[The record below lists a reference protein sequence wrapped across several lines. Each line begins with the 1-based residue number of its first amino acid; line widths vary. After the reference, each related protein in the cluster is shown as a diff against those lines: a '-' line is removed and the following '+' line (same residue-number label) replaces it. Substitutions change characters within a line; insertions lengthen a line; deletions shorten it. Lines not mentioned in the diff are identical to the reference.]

1 MIAEKYI
8 KEKHPQEAV
17 LKHVGLPRSSY
28 HYKQSFSKRGRKPS
42 EVTMK
47 RDGTFVS
54 NSAVVKDIKDL
65 FDEEEFACY
74 GYTPV
79 THKLK
84 PVYIINRKKVYRLMR
99 KEKLLLKRISRT
111 AFGKQYVQFRKIKG
125 ATLFSNLQMD
135 IKYVYIQGEK
145 RNVYLLNIID
155 VYSRV
160 IIGHLLSPTM
170 KAFQVVGLLSYVFR
184 AFNID
189 PARIDVLIRT
199 DNGCQFVADAVR
211 KYLGSIDAKHEF
223 THVATPEENAYVE
236 SFHSII
242 ERELFQRFEFESLSH
257 AKEKVDEYMEWY
269 NMRRLHA
276 SLCYKTP
283 MTVLNEAYSKV
294 MVQNRSNLS

>member
-1 MIAEKYI
+1 VIAEKYI
-8 KEKHPQEAV
+8 KEKHPQESV

-54 NSAVVKDIKDL
+54 NEIVVKNIKDL

-84 PVYIINRKKVYRLMR
+84 PVYIINRKKVFRLMK
-99 KEKLLLKRISRT
+99 KENLLLKRISRT
-111 AFGKQYVQFRKIKG
+111 ALGKQYVQFRKIKG

-155 VYSRV
+155 VCSRV

-170 KAFQVVGLLSYVFR
+170 KALRVVGLLSYVFR

-211 KYLGSIDAKHEF
+211 KYLASIDAKHEF

-242 ERELFQRFEFESLSH
+242 ERELFQRFEFESLSQ

-269 NMRRLHA
+269 NMRRIHA
-276 SLCYKTP
+276 SLGYKTP
-283 MTVLNEAYSKV
+283 MAVLNEAYSKIK
-294 MVQNRSNLS
+294 VQNGSNLS

>member
-1 MIAEKYI
+1 VIAEKYI
-8 KEKHPQEAV
+8 KEKHPQESV

-84 PVYIINRKKVYRLMR
+84 PVYDINRKKVYRLMK
-99 KEKLLLKRISRT
+99 KENLLLKRISRT
-111 AFGKQYVQFRKIKG
+111 ALGKQYVQFRKIKG

-135 IKYVYIQGEK
+135 IKYVYIQGER

-155 VYSRV
+155 VCSRV

-170 KAFQVVGLLSYVFR
+170 KALRVVGLLSYVFR

-199 DNGCQFVADAVR
+199 DNGCQFVADALR
-211 KYLGSIDAKHEF
+211 KYLASIDAKHEF

-242 ERELFQRFEFESLSH
+242 ERELFQRFEFESLSQ
-257 AKEKVDEYMEWY
+257 AKEKIDEYMEWY
-269 NMRRLHA
+269 NMRRIHA
-276 SLCYKTP
+276 SLGYKTP
-283 MTVLNEAYSKV
+283 MAVLNEAFSKIK
-294 MVQNRSNLS
+294 VQNGSNLS

>member
-1 MIAEKYI
+1 MIADKYI

-17 LKHVGLPRSSY
+17 LKHVELSRSSY

-54 NSAVVKDIKDL
+54 NSAVVEDIKAL

-84 PVYIINRKKVYRLMR
+84 PVYILNRKKVYRLMR

-111 AFGKQYVQFRKIKG
+111 ALGKQYVQFRKIKG

-145 RNVYLLNIID
+145 RNVYLLSIID

-170 KAFQVVGLLSYVFR
+170 KAIQVVGLLNYVFR

-189 PARIDVLIRT
+189 PTRIDVLIRT
-199 DNGCQFVADAVR
+199 DNGCQFVAEALR
-211 KYLGSIDAKHEF
+211 KYLINIDAKHEF
-223 THVATPEENAYVE
+223 THVATPEENAYIE

-269 NMRRLHA
+269 NMRRIHA
-276 SLCYKTP
+276 SLGYKTP
-283 MTVLNEAYSKV
+283 MAVLNEAYSKIK
-294 MVQNRSNLS
+294 VQNGSNLS